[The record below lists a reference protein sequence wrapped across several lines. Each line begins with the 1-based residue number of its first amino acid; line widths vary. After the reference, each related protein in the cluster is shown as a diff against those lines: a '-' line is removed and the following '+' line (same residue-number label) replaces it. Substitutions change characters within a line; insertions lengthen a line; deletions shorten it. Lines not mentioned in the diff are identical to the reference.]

1 MKVLIVYDPFFG
13 NTEGVAQAMGQAL
26 ATKAQVKV
34 LRVSNV
40 KPEQLSGVDVR

>member
-1 MKVLIVYDPFFG
+1 MKVLIVYDSSLG
-13 NTEGVAQAMGQAL
+13 NAEGPAQTMGQAL